1 MAVELLAMI
10 AVQSP
15 DGMVF
20 GTARGI
26 DGLSL
31 YVEIEAEIPIDAQVE
46 WRMELPGVDETVL
59 GGMRI
64 VKVTRNQ
71 TSGVRVY
78 TGNVTNISPDDK
90 DLWED
95 WRAAVERG
103 VRTVTHTRGGAGAWD
118 SWTRE
123 QMMGG
128 TTPAERARAVA
139 YQEERRKRRAEKT
152 RELLGNRKRW
162 PDPTDSK
169 GGQAAA
175 DAVWRPLTG
184 SVSSKA
190 QTSVRST
197 GGTTS
202 GAGTVESRPR
212 AAMAAALRA
221 RLGDM
226 GALAARPAGAPPPV
240 LAPVRL
246 NTGPDAGPI
255 TRVGLEG
262 TASVPPP
269 PRAPV
274 ATPSPPASSTPA
286 PPASPP
292 AAPAPAAAPRP
303 VPVATPSPIPE
314 PAADSAPPA
323 VAEPG
328 VELTHGCL
336 TVTWTTIT
344 RYRTDY
350 ERDIRM
356 SALRVPGAEWGRPGV
371 RLDIVLVLPSGAM
384 VSGKADIVTLIGG
397 ITGFYLQFDALA
409 KQVLAE
415 G

>member
-26 DGLSL
+26 DGASL
-31 YVEIEAEIPIDAQVE
+31 YVEIEAEIPMEAHVE

-78 TGNVTNISPDDK
+78 TGVITNVSPDDK
-90 DLWED
+90 ELWDD

-118 SWTRE
+118 SWTRD

-139 YQEERRKRRAEKT
+139 HQEERRKRRAEKT

-175 DAVWRPLTG
+175 DAVWRPLSG
-184 SVSSKA
+184 SVNSRA
-190 QTSVRST
+190 QTSART
-197 GGTTS
+197 GGPTTS
-202 GAGTVESRPR
+202 EGGGVESRPR

-221 RLGDM
+221 RLGEM
-226 GALAARPAGAPPPV
+226 GALVGKSSAGPTTAVPV
-240 LAPVRL
+240 LAAVKVAS
-246 NTGPDAGPI
+246 GPDAGPVARI
-255 TRVGLEG
+255 GLEDTSSAA
-262 TASVPPP
+262 TAARREPTSPVAAPKPSP
-269 PRAPV
+269 ISAPV
-274 ATPSPPASSTPA
+274 AA
-286 PPASPP
+286 PL
-292 AAPAPAAAPRP
+292 PAAA
-303 VPVATPSPIPE
+303 ASAD
-314 PAADSAPPA
+314 PAI
-323 VAEPG
+323 
-328 VELTHGCL
+328 ELTDGTL
-336 TVTWTTIT
+336 TVTWTAPD

-350 ERDIRM
+350 ERDLRM
-356 SALRVPGAEWGRPGV
+356 SALRLPGLEWGRAGT
-371 RLDIVLVLPSGAM
+371 RLDVVLVLPSGAM
-384 VSGKADIVTLIGG
+384 CAGKADIVTHIAGV
-397 ITGFYLQFDALA
+397 TGFYLQIDAVA
-409 KQVLAE
+409 KQVLTA